1 MPIRRKGGVRER
13 EKNRSVVGDVT
24 LTTVGRGG
32 PTWCRRSRG
41 AGGWGEVER
50 LSMMSLTTRPYLV
63 GTHEKG
69 YTISGG
75 RRVEAY
81 QEQGKGWN
89 TSTAILSRFKHR
101 PRAPRSVL
109 RNNVRETTRE
119 RRRSLAKWPH
129 PPMGPINNIRFFE
142 KKVEER
148 GWFLCGQMIF
158 TRK

>member
-158 TRK
+158 MRE